1 MLHEIL
7 RKILPQNLPENLPR
21 DLPIDRCAG
30 RSRRWAVAEGSAPSY
45 GVRDYSRRE
54 PQGSIVEKRRLRL
67 ASCDEALFII
77 TTSPLDCPTASARP
91 LPHPAERRLVVPTA
105 TLANRRHMW
114 ASFAKAVRCYRL
126 YGDITFKFT
135 PDKNCLAR
143 ERAVG
148 NEAMKNRSVIP
159 NLTLS
164 GTREL
169 FRRARRARGPRV

>member
-1 MLHEIL
+1 MLRKIL
-7 RKILPQNLPENLPR
+7 PKILPQNLPENLPR

-54 PQGSIVEKRRLRL
+54 PRGSIVGKRRLRL

-126 YGDITFKFT
+126 YGDIT
-135 PDKNCLAR
+135 L
-143 ERAVG
+143 
-148 NEAMKNRSVIP
+148 
-159 NLTLS
+159 NLRR
-164 GTREL
+164 TRT
-169 FRRARRARGPRV
+169 V